1 MWHYDRQPGGTA
13 LAHLKR
19 VLDVNERQISGNLGE
34 SLACDELVR
43 RGYAILATRY
53 RSRFGEIDIVSLR
66 EGVIGFVEVKARKRP
81 AGADGT
87 AAVDAV
93 HPRKQRRIAAMAL
106 DYLAEHSQL
115 DAPCRFIV
123 VAIDGLGTAK
133 QTVNVIE
140 DAWES
145 DTQY

>member
-1 MWHYDRQPGGTA
+1 VAQTD
-13 LAHLKR
+13 
-19 VLDVNERQISGNLGE
+19 ERHESGISGE
-34 SLACDELVR
+34 SLACEELR
-43 RGYAILATRY
+43 ARGYAILATRH

-66 EGVIGFVEVKARKRP
+66 AGVIGFVEVKARRRP
-81 AGADGT
+81 AGEGGT
-87 AAVDAV
+87 SAIEAV

-106 DYLAEHSQL
+106 DYLAMTRQL

-133 QTVNVIE
+133 QTVKVIE

-145 DTQY
+145 DDLY